1 MDELNL
7 LFTRHELKLR
17 SKVLHKIYVCFMY
30 TYVRLLTLTLYS
42 VLVLRTSCSSLF
54 AAGLP
59 NTKLGTYLENRIN
72 SFLKKKNTGAGDVTI
87 RVLSSSDK
95 LVEVKPGMKQ
105 RYLSG
110 FVFSLDKKM

>member
-1 MDELNL
+1 
-7 LFTRHELKLR
+7 
-17 SKVLHKIYVCFMY
+17 MY

-42 VLVLRTSCSSLF
+42 VLVLHHTSCSSLL

-105 RYLSG
+105 RYLSDFG
-110 FVFSLDKKM
+110 LCFPIG